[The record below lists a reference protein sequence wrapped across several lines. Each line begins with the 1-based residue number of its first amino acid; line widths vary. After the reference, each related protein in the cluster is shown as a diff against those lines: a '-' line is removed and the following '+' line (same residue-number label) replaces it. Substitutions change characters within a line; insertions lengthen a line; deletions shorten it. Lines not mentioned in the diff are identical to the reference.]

1 MDLNIF
7 ANVLILGLIYG
18 LVSLGVFISFR
29 ILDFPDLTVDSSFV
43 LGGAISAMLIVG
55 YGMNSWF
62 TLPFAFFGGCMAGL
76 ITAWLHLRFN
86 ILNLLASIL
95 TMLIIYSLNIFIMGI
110 GRALEAAEKT
120 REAGRSAEA
129 VARSFWDNIDNGSSQ
144 LFFKDKITTSLNNL
158 KVGFDSEGHIITLRS
173 WLNDSALSEYL
184 FTKNIVDLL
193 ALIPV
198 VIFIFVLLLIFLR
211 SEYGL
216 ALRAVGANKRMAQ
229 ANGIHVNS
237 KTYVGMALSNGLVA
251 TGGLL
256 YAHLIHSSGDVSLSV
271 GVIVSGLAG
280 VIIGETIMP
289 LKSLWGRLF
298 AVLIGSTA
306 YRLALTVAIQNE
318 VIPVPQYFVKAIS
331 ALVVA
336 LALIIPYL
344 RKEHKARQITKKFKK
359 NFDEAE
365 QEEGASA

>member
-55 YGMNSWF
+55 YGMNSWL
-62 TLPFAFFGGCMAGL
+62 TLPFAFIGGCLAGL
-76 ITAWLHLRFN
+76 LTAWLHLRFN

-95 TMLIIYSLNIFIMGI
+95 TMLIVYSLNIFTMGI
-110 GRALEAAEKT
+110 GRALQAADKA
-120 REAGRSAEA
+120 RESKRSAEA
-129 VARSFWDNIDNGSSQ
+129 VSRSFWENIDNGSSQ
-144 LFFKDKITTSLNNL
+144 LFFKDKITTSISQLR
-158 KVGFDSEGHIITLRS
+158 VGFDNEGHMITFKS
-173 WLNDSALSEYL
+173 WLNSSPFSEYL
-184 FTKNIVDLL
+184 FTKNIIDLL
-193 ALIPV
+193 ALVP
-198 VIFIFVLLLIFLR
+198 FMIFVFVILLIFLR

-229 ANGIHVNS
+229 ANGIHVKN

-251 TGGLL
+251 LGGLL
-256 YAHLIHSSGDVSLSV
+256 YSHLIHSSGDVSLSV

-280 VIIGETIMP
+280 VIIGETIFP
-289 LKSLWGRLF
+289 LKSLWGRLL
-298 AVLIGSTA
+298 AVLIGSTV
-306 YRLALTVAIQNE
+306 YRLALSIAIQNE
-318 VIPVPQYFVKAIS
+318 IIPIPQYFVKAIS
-331 ALVVA
+331 AIVVA

-344 RKEHKARQITKKFKK
+344 RKEHKARQMAKKFKA
-359 NFDEAE
+359 NF
-365 QEEGASA
+365 EEGAAA

>member
-55 YGMNSWF
+55 YGINSWL
-62 TLPFAFFGGCMAGL
+62 TLPFAFAGGCLAGL
-76 ITAWLHLRFN
+76 LTAWLHLRFN

-95 TMLIIYSLNIFIMGI
+95 TMLIVYSLNIFIMGI
-110 GRALEAAEKT
+110 GRALQAAEKA
-120 REAGRSAEA
+120 RSSGRSAEIA
-129 VARSFWDNIDNGSSQ
+129 SRRFWENIDNGSSQ
-144 LFFKDKITTSLNNL
+144 LFFKDKITTVLNNFR
-158 KVGFDSEGHIITLRS
+158 VSFDSEGQAITLKS
-173 WLNDSALSEYL
+173 WLTNSSLSEYI
-184 FTKNIVDLL
+184 FAKNIIDLL
-193 ALIPV
+193 ALLPV
-198 VIFIFVLLLIFLR
+198 IAFIFLILLIFLR
-211 SEYGL
+211 SQYGL

-237 KTYVGMALSNGLVA
+237 KTYMGMALSNGLVA
-251 TGGLL
+251 MGGLL

-271 GVIVSGLAG
+271 GVIISGLAG

-289 LKSLWGRLF
+289 LKSLWGRLL

-306 YRLALTVAIQNE
+306 YRLALTIAIQND
-318 VIPVPQYFVKAIS
+318 VIPIPQYFVKAIS

-336 LALIIPYL
+336 FALIIPYL
-344 RKEHKARQITKKFKK
+344 RKEHKARQVAKKFKTQ
-359 NFDEAE
+359 FD
-365 QEEGASA
+365 EGASA